1 MTKHIYT
8 ILLVVG
14 ILFCGCQKP
23 EIDGDEDKKETAG
36 GKNPGGTVGGDNGG
50 WADDDNP
57 TSGDTLNVATF
68 KLASNEE
75 AVWVKGYIVGCAT
88 ASGGYRYVF
97 EEPFDAST
105 SVLLADSRYE
115 KEKKNT
121 IAVQLKSGSL
131 IREDLNLVDNP
142 ENLHRLV
149 AVKGYKTTY
158 LKLYGMKDIIDYELK

>member
-1 MTKHIYT
+1 MMKHIYT
-8 ILLVVG
+8 IVLVIG

-23 EIDGDEDKKETAG
+23 EIGGDDEMKETSG
-36 GKNPGGTVGGDNGG
+36 GKNPGSTAGGDNGG
-50 WADDDNP
+50 WANDDNAV
-57 TSGDTLNVATF
+57 SGDTLNVAAF
-68 KLASNEE
+68 NASDSDEP
-75 AVWVKGYIVGCAT
+75 VWVKGYIVGCAT

-97 EEPFDAST
+97 DEPFDAPT

-131 IREDLNLVDNP
+131 IREELNLVDNP

-158 LKLYGMKDIIDYELK
+158 LKLYGMKDIIDYELR